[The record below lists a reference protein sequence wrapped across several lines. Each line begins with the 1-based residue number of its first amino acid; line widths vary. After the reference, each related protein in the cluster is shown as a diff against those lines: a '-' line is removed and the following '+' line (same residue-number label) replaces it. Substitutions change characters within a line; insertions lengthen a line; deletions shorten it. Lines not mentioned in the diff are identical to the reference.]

1 MHSKTTVRIITID
14 GPSGSGKG
22 TVAAQVADRLGWTY
36 LDSGSLYRLTALA
49 AMRSKIPFESEIEV
63 SELAKN
69 LNVQFLDRR
78 IIYDHEDVT
87 DVIRTEVIGEGASIV
102 SKLPMVRAALLER
115 QRNFADGGVGLVT
128 DGRDMG
134 SEVFP
139 HARLKIYLTASIAER
154 AKRRHYQLSSK
165 GISAD
170 YDEIFSALAQRDF
183 RDSNRSISPL
193 YQADDTRL
201 LDTTDLSIEQA
212 IHCVLQWWK
221 ETETSL

>member
-36 LDSGSLYRLTALA
+36 LDSGSLYRLTALS
-49 AMRSKIPFESEIEV
+49 AMRSQIPFESEIEV

-78 IIYDHEDVT
+78 IIFDHEDVT
-87 DVIRTEVIGEGASIV
+87 DAIRTEAIGEGASIV

-139 HARLKIYLTASIAER
+139 HADLKIFLTASIAER
-154 AKRRHYQLSSK
+154 AKRRHHQLSSK
-165 GISAD
+165 GILVD

-193 YQADDTRL
+193 FQADDTRL
-201 LDTTDLSIEQA
+201 LDTTNLSVEQA

-221 ETETSL
+221 EKEISL

>member
-1 MHSKTTVRIITID
+1 MHSRTTPRIITID

-22 TVAAQVADRLGWTY
+22 TVAAQVADRLGWNY

-49 AMRSKIPFESEIEV
+49 AMRSQIPFESESKV

-69 LNVQFLDRR
+69 LNVQFVEGR
-78 IIYDHEDVT
+78 ILLNNEDVT

-139 HARLKIYLTASIAER
+139 HADLKIYLTASIAER
-154 AKRRHYQLSSK
+154 AKRRYQQLSNK
-165 GISAD
+165 GMSAD
-170 YDEIFSALAQRDF
+170 YDEIFAALAQRDF

-193 YQADDTRL
+193 YHAHDSRL

-212 IHCVLQWWK
+212 ILCVLQWWK
-221 ETETSL
+221 ETEASL

>member
-36 LDSGSLYRLTALA
+36 LDSGSLYRLTALS
-49 AMRSKIPFESEIEV
+49 AMRSQIPFESEIEV

-78 IIYDHEDVT
+78 IIFDHEDVT
-87 DVIRTEVIGEGASIV
+87 DAIRTEAIGEGASIV

-115 QRNFADGGVGLVT
+115 QRNFADGGIGLVT

-139 HARLKIYLTASIAER
+139 HADLKIFLTASIAER
-154 AKRRHYQLSSK
+154 AKRRHHQLSSK

-193 YQADDTRL
+193 FQADDTRL
-201 LDTTDLSIEQA
+201 LDTTNLSVEQA

-221 ETETSL
+221 EKEISL